1 MQQRQSQLFYGIK
14 LPRNRPRHHRDPEPG
29 RRSTGA
35 QCRICSRYHKLSII
49 IEVEEILNG
58 YSHWI
63 NCWYYKK
70 SPQGYKPWG

>member
-1 MQQRQSQLFYGIK
+1 MVRPGFYFFV
-14 LPRNRPRHHRDPEPG
+14 DF
-29 RRSTGA
+29 
-35 QCRICSRYHKLSII
+35 